1 MGYFA
6 LLLDRVAPLPKG
18 EGGLPQRPPL
28 NAYGGL
34 GVRAKYLLKPDA
46 AGLKVAALASL
57 FDLRSSTLTPALSRR
72 ERVSYTSR
80 GRFMSMTLTTVLE
93 LRPVI

>member
-1 MGYFA
+1 
-6 LLLDRVAPLPKG
+6 LQRRSDRSPLSLR
-18 EGGLPQRPPL
+18 ER
-28 NAYGGL
+28 GL

-80 GRFMSMTLTTVLE
+80 GPFMSMTFTTVLE

>member
-1 MGYFA
+1 MA
-6 LLLDRVAPLPKG
+6 SPKG
-18 EGGLPQRPPL
+18 EGRPDPTVFPRIASRHFGPLLPL
-28 NAYGGL
+28 NAYGGE

-72 ERVSYTSR
+72 ERVSYTAAVASC
-80 GRFMSMTLTTVLE
+80 L
-93 LRPVI
+93 